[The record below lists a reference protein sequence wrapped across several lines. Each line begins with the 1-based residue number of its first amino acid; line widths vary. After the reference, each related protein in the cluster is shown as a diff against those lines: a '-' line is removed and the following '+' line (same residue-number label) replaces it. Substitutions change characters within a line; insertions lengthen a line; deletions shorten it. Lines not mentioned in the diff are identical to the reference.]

1 MRELFECFSYWLLL
15 LVVVQVFFKSNAFF
29 KKMELLFCYSFKTRG
44 FVQLH
49 WNACEIV
56 IRKKTRFVV
65 LLVVLLPKT
74 SRQVRCFKAFSDS
87 KLVEIKCDFLA
98 DFFLEKKKTVWIFNI
113 FQQLS
118 FQGFYA
124 FQHSVR
130 GVI

>member
-98 DFFLEKKKTVWIFNI
+98 DFFLEKKKNSVD

-118 FQGFYA
+118 FQGFCA

>member
-1 MRELFECFSYWLLL
+1 
-15 LVVVQVFFKSNAFF
+15 
-29 KKMELLFCYSFKTRG
+29 MELLFCYSFKTRG

-74 SRQVRCFKAFSDS
+74 SRQVRCFKDFSDS

-98 DFFLEKKKTVWIFNI
+98 DFFLEKTVWIFNI
-113 FQQLS
+113 FQRLS
-118 FQGFYA
+118 FQGFCA

>member
-1 MRELFECFSYWLLL
+1 M
-15 LVVVQVFFKSNAFF
+15 
-29 KKMELLFCYSFKTRG
+29 
-44 FVQLH
+44 
-49 WNACEIV
+49 
-56 IRKKTRFVV
+56 
-65 LLVVLLPKT
+65 VLLPKT

-98 DFFLEKKKTVWIFNI
+98 DFFLEKKKNSVD

-118 FQGFYA
+118 FQGFCA